1 MSPIHRNELRAAN
14 KARLFDD
21 VLFAIR
27 SIPEIIWSEVI
38 REKSLILGQLRD
50 GRPLGVVVKLPGQT
64 LADSALAFLVAMN
77 KHRGCG
83 FVVHEVAEVSIWI
96 RRLTHG

>member
-1 MSPIHRNELRAAN
+1 MTRAEQ
-14 KARLFDD
+14 KSRLFDD
-21 VLFAIR
+21 VLHAVKNL
-27 SIPEIIWSEVI
+27 PELVWAEVV